1 MINPQLNQHSQG
13 SVRLSLKNKLHYGFG
28 EYVYTYSIMVFMT
41 YFIFFLTDVVGIM
54 PAVAGTIYLIGI
66 LWDSVSNPL
75 VGFLSDKI
83 KLKLGRRRT
92 PYMKISLLPLT
103 VLTVLLF
110 VKVNIG
116 ENLTVIYYIILLIL
130 YYTSAATFYIT
141 FQSLGAEVTSDLDQR
156 ASLMTVRSGL
166 LCFGSII
173 GTAGTL
179 LLVTFIGNS
188 LNSDEMG
195 WVLGI
200 GILSLVML
208 ALGIICIRG
217 MKPFEKIINW
227 SEDADKHKESFVKGI
242 GSVFKNK
249 PFVFTVLVML
259 TCCVAAYG
267 SCTILMYYMTYYAQ
281 LTEYQITMAFVLY
294 GLVGVCAVPLA
305 SKIMQKFERKISY
318 TILMSSFLIA
328 YIILF
333 SIKPGNHP
341 GVFIAMVFWGFGW
354 LGLWAAIYTLIADAT
369 VVEEYL
375 TGKEKEGT
383 YYGIVQL
390 GLKVG
395 TGVMIWINGLVM
407 SYAGYVPNVV
417 QTDTSLLAI
426 KIMNAAVPGALI
438 ALSLII
444 MFFYPLNREIY
455 NTMLN
460 AIQSRKKGE
469 AYPTIEGLWIGSG
482 SIKILDT
489 NDEIKL

>member
-1 MINPQLNQHSQG
+1 MINSQPTSHSRD
-13 SVRLSLKNKLHYGFG
+13 SVKLSLKNKIHYGFG

-41 YFIFFLTDVVGIM
+41 YFVFFLTDVVGII
-54 PAVAGTIYLIGI
+54 PAMAGTIYFIGI
-66 LWDSVSNPL
+66 LWDSVSDPL
-75 VGFLSDKI
+75 IGFLSDKI
-83 KLKLGRRRT
+83 KLKSGRRRT
-92 PYMKISLLPLT
+92 PYMKIALFPLT

-116 ENLTVIYYIILLIL
+116 ETLTVIYYIILLIL
-130 YYTSAATFYIT
+130 YYTSTTTFYIT

-179 LLVTFIGNS
+179 LLVTSIGTT
-188 LNSDEMG
+188 LNSEEMG
-195 WVLGI
+195 WILGVA
-200 GILSLVML
+200 ILSLVMFI
-208 ALGIICIRG
+208 LGVICIKG
-217 MKPFEKIINW
+217 MRPFEKIINW
-227 SEDADKHKESFVKGI
+227 SEDAGKHKESFFKGI

-249 PFVFTVLVML
+249 PFVFTLLVML

-281 LTEYQITMAFVLY
+281 LSEYQITLAFVLY
-294 GLVGVCAVPLA
+294 GLVGVCAVPIA
-305 SKIMQKFERKISY
+305 SKIMQKFERRISY

-333 SIKPGNHP
+333 MIKPGNHP
-341 GVFIAMVFWGFGW
+341 GLFIAMIFWGFGW

-390 GLKVG
+390 GLKAG

-407 SYAGYVPNVV
+407 SHAGYIPNVA
-417 QTDTSLLAI
+417 QTDASLFAI
-426 KIMNAAVPGALI
+426 KIMNAAVPGSLI
-438 ALSLII
+438 AISLII
-444 MFFYPLNREIY
+444 MFFYPLNRNIY
-455 NTMLN
+455 NTMLK
-460 AIQSRKKGE
+460 AIQYRKKGE
-469 AYPTIEGLWIGSG
+469 EYPIIKGLRVGSG
-482 SIKILDT
+482 SIEILDYF
-489 NDEIKL
+489 DETKL